1 MLPLRYFHLTWIGC
15 DCDRWCASNL
25 PSLFLFSESF
35 SSNRFYL
42 MVQHNQVMAEADR
55 RSASSRFLAHTRENG
70 VAPVLEISRYLTSF
84 LLPSI
89 TTCAGGLTTLY
100 LRFFW
105 ETNRFTYI
113 LHCTRTWEGQLPG
126 LSDQLDDVKIDWLL
140 VQDVF
145 NETDTTGVPL
155 IDFIIRSGYKDK
167 FEVVEGTEPVLR
179 RTTAV
184 HRAARSSRSSIYNN
198 IPKLFEIYDFV
209 NYIDDF
215 DFTHFHIAC
224 TFGCKEVVEK
234 FLQLGQDVH
243 CLAQK
248 SVDPP
253 LHLALENEHKEVVE
267 LLLKSGA
274 DPNLANKD
282 GLTPLHTVCSTN
294 DDYHLANRETLAEL
308 LLNYE
313 ADPNLANKDGSS
325 PLHVICNKHGNSNL
339 AKILLK
345 TTDGQSKKVQVNAV
359 DNFGRTPLQIA
370 VANLLPD
377 MVDVLLDYGACVGF
391 VFPTENYFAEKYTLK
406 CTLQAIVFPTMRIVE
421 SLERKGYKMEQ
432 NAALTIMNSFA
443 KNGLIDESAD
453 IDECLRSD
461 EDFASIAKR
470 QLVGS
475 NLSLFDFLQL
485 PHEEAEKVFT
495 CVHYDEFT
503 SKISHLRSESHK
515 AYIKYLCE
523 TVTRGF
529 FRDWALKLFVQK
541 NPWLPKRFY
550 EIFIRPL
557 KIKDLW
563 DICMAATNKS
573 TQWLAAVRTDNF
585 DIMFKNYKKCISSST

>member
-1 MLPLRYFHLTWIGC
+1 MFTS
-15 DCDRWCASNL
+15 D
-25 PSLFLFSESF
+25 SESDASF
-35 SSNRFYL
+35 VRISDDGDSNDKELLDENYDKKLNNLLESLDWEVKEERQKILDQFYL
-42 MVQHNQVMAEADR
+42 
-55 RSASSRFLAHTRENG
+55 L
-70 VAPVLEISRYLTSF
+70 I
-84 LLPSI
+84 
-89 TTCAGGLTTLY
+89 
-100 LRFFW
+100 
-105 ETNRFTYI
+105 
-113 LHCTRTWEGQLPG
+113 RTWEGLLPD
-126 LSDQLDDVKIDWLL
+126 LSEQFDDEKIDWLL

-145 NETDTTGVPL
+145 NETDTTGIPL
-155 IDFIIRSGYKDK
+155 IDFVIRSGYKDK
-167 FEVVEGTEPVLR
+167 LEVVEGTKPVLR

-184 HRAARSSRSSIYNN
+184 HRAARSSRSTIYNN
-198 IPKLFEIYDFV
+198 IPKLFEIYDVV

-215 DFTHFHIAC
+215 DLTHFHIAC
-224 TFGCKEVVEK
+224 AYGCKEVVEK

-243 CLAQK
+243 CLAQQ

-282 GLTPLHTVCSTN
+282 GLTPLHTVCSFN
-294 DDYHLANRETLAEL
+294 GDHHLSNRENLAEL

-345 TTDGQSKKVQVNAV
+345 ITDGQNIKVQVNAG

-421 SLERKGYKMEQ
+421 SLERKGYKVEQ
-432 NAALTIMNSFA
+432 NAALAIMNSFA
-443 KNGLIDESAD
+443 KYGLIDESAD

-461 EDFASIAKR
+461 EDFARIAKR

-485 PHEEAEKVFT
+485 PHEEAEKVFKRI
-495 CVHYDEFT
+495 HYDEFT
-503 SKISHLRSESHK
+503 SKILHLRNESHK

-523 TVTRGF
+523 TLTRGF

-541 NPWLPKRFY
+541 NPWLPQRFC
-550 EIFIRPL
+550 EMFIKPL

-563 DICMAATNKS
+563 DICMVATNKS
-573 TQWLAAVRTDNF
+573 TQWLAAVRTD
-585 DIMFKNYKKCISSST
+585 DKKML